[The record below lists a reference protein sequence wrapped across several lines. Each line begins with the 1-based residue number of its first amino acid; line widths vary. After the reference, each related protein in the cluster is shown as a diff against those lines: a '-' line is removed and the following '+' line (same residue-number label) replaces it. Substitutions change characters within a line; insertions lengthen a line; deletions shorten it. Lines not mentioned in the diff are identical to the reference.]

1 MTYQAINL
9 GSSSG
14 DGTGDAIREGGDKI
28 NDNFVEIYT
37 LLGTGTTLTSGI
49 SSDANVV
56 TLVSP
61 VISGVIA
68 IADGSA
74 SAPSFTNSD
83 DINTGIYF
91 SAADTVAISTGGTGR
106 VQIDSVGI
114 SPITADGA
122 ALGSASLEWS
132 DLFLAD
138 AAVINFGADQDVTLT
153 HVADTGL
160 LLNSTRKIQFNDASQ
175 FIHGSS
181 ATVLSIGATDEIDLT
196 ATAIDINGT
205 VSVSGVATFS
215 ARPVFSSN
223 ISIQNGGQIGSAGDV
238 DSIVIATNGVVTF
251 SQIPVL
257 PGYISLADLKTE
269 VAASADFTEFKGR
282 IAAL

>member
-269 VAASADFTEFKGR
+269 VAASADFAEFKGR

>member
-196 ATAIDINGT
+196 ATAIDINGR
-205 VSVSGVATFS
+205 VSVSGVATFA

>member
-205 VSVSGVATFS
+205 VSVSGVATFA

>member
-181 ATVLSIGATDEIDLT
+181 ATVLSIGATDDRLVLLVMLT
-196 ATAIDINGT
+196 
-205 VSVSGVATFS
+205 
-215 ARPVFSSN
+215 
-223 ISIQNGGQIGSAGDV
+223 Q
-238 DSIVIATNGVVTF
+238 
-251 SQIPVL
+251 L
-257 PGYISLADLKTE
+257 
-269 VAASADFTEFKGR
+269 
-282 IAAL
+282 

>member
-37 LLGTGTTLTSGI
+37 LLGTGATLTSGI

-181 ATVLSIGATDEIDLT
+181 ATVLSIGATDEIDMT
-196 ATAIDINGT
+196 ATAIDINGR
-205 VSVSGVATFS
+205 VSVSGVATFA

>member
-181 ATVLSIGATDEIDLT
+181 ATVLSIGATDEIDMT
-196 ATAIDINGT
+196 ATAIDINGR
-205 VSVSGVATFS
+205 VSVSGVATFA